1 MTATLEREPQASP
14 ASPPPAGPAP
24 ASTEQQASGS
34 SFYAAMRLLPPAES
48 AAMFAIYAFCRM
60 VDDIADEPGPTIE
73 ERRVELNRWRAD
85 LSALYAGAPPERIE
99 FLAEHVSRFELQHD
113 DFLAIVDGMEMDVD
127 GPIIAPGFDQLD
139 LYCDRVASAVGRL
152 SVHIFG
158 MPRPEGLELAFHL
171 GRALQLTNILRDL
184 DEDAQM
190 GRFYLPV
197 EALAEAG
204 IDSREP
210 LAIVA
215 DRRIDRACRW
225 VSVKAHE
232 HYAKADAVLK
242 ARPSGRIRSPRLMR
256 QVYSEILTKME
267 AEGWA
272 PPRHRVSLP
281 KMRLL
286 WIVLRHGLV
295 D

>member
-1 MTATLEREPQASP
+1 MTVTLERESP
-14 ASPPPAGPAP
+14 GAPAQ

-34 SFYAAMRLLPPAES
+34 SFYAAMRLLPAAER

-60 VDDIADEPGPTIE
+60 VDDIADEPGPTTE
-73 ERRVELNRWRAD
+73 ERRALLNAWRSD
-85 LSALYAGAPPERIE
+85 LAALFAGSPPERIR
-99 FLAEHVSRFELQHD
+99 FLGEHVSRFGLTPG

-127 GPIIAPGFDQLD
+127 GPIIAPAYEKLD

-152 SVHIFG
+152 SVRIFG
-158 MPRPEGLELAFHL
+158 MPEGPGLELGHHL

-184 DEDAQM
+184 DEDAEM
-190 GRFYLPV
+190 GRLYVPA
-197 EALAEAG
+197 EALIEAG
-204 IDSREP
+204 IDSRDP
-210 LAIVA
+210 LAVVA

-225 VSVKAHE
+225 VAAKAHA

-256 QVYSEILTKME
+256 QVYSEILGKME

-272 PPRHRVSLP
+272 PPRRRVSLP
-281 KMRLL
+281 KTRLL